1 MPTVSKIKAGATE
14 KLAAPYYL
22 GAKTP
27 TRQGGKLNSHYV
39 MINPLVAARLG
50 VTARSTH
57 KPTDEFVG
65 GAVFDKNRTYT
76 AAGGTKAKTTAKRN
90 ITRGS
95 KAVEL
100 YTGNYVT
107 NPKTKKLEQEKYSVG
122 FPSSLTMVDIIFYV
136 NKQFP
141 LVKFLAHGGR
151 RYTSRKI
158 EIPKGEKLEAEKAV
172 AGK

>member
-1 MPTVSKIKAGATE
+1 MTIVAKIKTGADRT
-14 KLAAPYYL
+14 ATPYYL

-27 TRQGGKLNSHYV
+27 TKQGGKLNSHYV
-39 MINPLVAARLG
+39 MMSPLVATRLG

-57 KPTDEFVG
+57 KPTDEFVA
-65 GAVFDKNRTYT
+65 GAIFDKNRTYT
-76 AAGGTKAKTTAKRN
+76 AKGGKKEKTVAKRYL
-90 ITRGS
+90 TKGS
-95 KAVEL
+95 KGVDL

-107 NPKTKKLEQEKYSVG
+107 NPKTKKPQQEKYRVG
-122 FPSSLTMVDIIFYV
+122 FASSLTMVDIIFFV

-151 RYTSRKI
+151 RYSSRKI
-158 EIPKGEKLEAEKAV
+158 ESPKGEKLEAEKAV